1 MRRLIAGLACVL
13 LTLWLTPV
21 AVAAEFT
28 PLTPMA
34 APKVIGCAEPYSG
47 MGAHLLVDGE
57 DGPLALAY
65 ASNIKGTET
74 FVDFDFGRPTRIG
87 AIKHVDRRNIATV
100 DTALLTFSDQPD
112 FSNPIATA
120 EVDHVNTPGGITFA
134 QFEPAT
140 ARYVRWQVTA
150 TTVHNCP
157 GGIEI
162 TFFAAGDPEPTP
174 KQTSLS
180 ARAFPALIRD
190 EGKLLLPVEVTI
202 DYPYAES
209 IEATLEVTGSPPQT
223 VALQTG
229 KQTVEIPAAVVET
242 ERSIDLALKVA
253 GQTVAQGKAVL
264 KPVRRWELHIL
275 PHSHVDI
282 GFTHVQTEV
291 EHNQWKFFEMAV
303 ELANKTADYPPEARF
318 KWNVEVLWAVDSY
331 LKQATDEKRQA
342 FLEAARKGQM
352 HIDGLYGNE
361 LTGLC
366 RPEELLWLTKCA
378 EQLRTRYGFQIDAAM
393 ISDVPGYSWGLVP
406 VMAQSGIKYL
416 SMGPNPWHRIGR
428 TLLAWGD
435 RPYYWVSPSG
445 KDKVLCWM
453 AGKSYAWFHPGLMG
467 SIKGVKPES
476 FFRYLNELD
485 DAGYPYD
492 MVQLR
497 YSISGDNGPPDP
509 ELPEYV
515 KNWNEKYAYPK
526 LVIST
531 TSDLFHK
538 FEERYGDKIPE
549 VRGDFTPYWEDGAG
563 SSARETA
570 LAREAAERLV
580 QAQTLWALHNPREFP
595 HEQFY
600 TAWRNISLYD
610 EHTWGAHCSIS
621 QPDSEFTRS
630 QWAIKQAYAVDAQK
644 QSHELLAT
652 ASGEPAHQASAISA
666 VQVFNT
672 SSWARTGLITLL
684 PECSKAGD
692 LVKGPDGQAVA
703 SQRLSDGSLAFLATD
718 VPPFGAKR
726 YAIEAGTAAQG
737 GKAKAS
743 DATVGNGQVTVTLD
757 GTTGAI
763 AKLTAQGISGNLVDT
778 NANLGLND
786 YFYVA
791 GRDAKDP
798 KRNGPVTI
806 RVKEAGPLVASL
818 IVESDAPGCRK
829 LTREIRVVDSADHVQ
844 IVNVVDKEDVREAE
858 AVHFGFAFDVPGGVM
873 RMDIPWAVIRP
884 EEDQMP
890 GACKNY
896 FPVQRWVDLSNEQFG
911 VTWATLD
918 APMVELG
925 RITMDVL
932 PDKNKPQNWIRRLK
946 PTGTFYSYV
955 MNNYW
960 ETNYKASQDGPTTF
974 RYAIRPHAKSYSA
987 IEAARF
993 GIGQSQPLISVPA
1006 TEKTPKVVAPLVE
1019 VSPAEVIVTA
1029 LKPSDDGKA
1038 WIVRLFG
1045 AGGKAAKV
1053 ELAWRDPQPKRITL
1067 SSPSEQPGKAASG
1080 KIDVPAWGIVTVR
1093 AELPE

>member
-1 MRRLIAGLACVL
+1 MRRFLVGLACVL
-13 LTLWLTPV
+13 LTLWF
-21 AVAAEFT
+21 AHVAAADFT
-28 PLTPMA
+28 PLTPVA
-34 APKVIGCAEPYSG
+34 TPKIIGCAEPYSG
-47 MGAHLLVDGE
+47 MFADLLVDGE

-87 AIKHVDRRNIATV
+87 GMKHVDRRDPATV
-100 DTALLTFSDQPD
+100 DAALLTFSNQSD
-112 FSNPIATA
+112 FSNPIATV
-120 EVDHVNTPGGITFA
+120 EVDHVNTSGGITFA
-134 QFEPAT
+134 RFEPAT

-157 GGIEI
+157 GGTEI
-162 TFFAAGDPEPTP
+162 TFFAAADPEPTP
-174 KQTSLS
+174 GQTSLS
-180 ARAFPALIRD
+180 ARAFPALVRD
-190 EGKLLLPVEVTI
+190 GDKLLLPLAVTI
-202 DYPYAES
+202 DYPYAEPL
-209 IEATLEVTGSPPQT
+209 EATLEVTGSTPRT
-223 VALQTG
+223 VSLQTG
-229 KQTVEIPAAVVET
+229 KQTVEVPIPAVKT
-242 ERSIDLALKVA
+242 ERSIDLALKLA

-264 KPVRRWELHIL
+264 KPIRRWELHIL

-282 GFTHVQTEV
+282 GYTHVQTEV
-291 EHNQWKFFEMAV
+291 EQNQWKFFETAV

-342 FLEAARKGQM
+342 FLEVVGKGQI

-378 EQLRTRYGFQIDAAM
+378 EQLRTKYGLQIDAAM
-393 ISDVPGYSWGLVP
+393 ISDVPGYTWGLVP

-416 SMGPNPWHRIGR
+416 SIGPNPWHRIGR

-435 RPYYWVSPSG
+435 RPFYWVSPSG
-445 KDKVLCWM
+445 KEKVLCWM

-492 MVQLR
+492 MVQVR
-497 YSISGDNGPPDP
+497 YSIAGDNGPPDP
-509 ELPEYV
+509 DLSEYV

-526 LVIST
+526 LAIST
-531 TSDLFHK
+531 TSGLLRQ

-549 VRGDFTPYWEDGAG
+549 VRGDFTPYWEDGAA
-563 SSARETA
+563 SSARETGF
-570 LAREAAERLV
+570 AREAAERLV
-580 QAQTLWALHNPREFP
+580 QAQVLWALHNPRAFP
-595 HEQFY
+595 REQFY
-600 TAWRNISLYD
+600 TAWRNVSLYD
-610 EHTWGAHCSIS
+610 EHTWGAHCSIT
-621 QPDSEFTRS
+621 QPDSDFTRS
-630 QWAIKQAYAVDAQK
+630 QWAIKRAFALDARN
-644 QSHELLAT
+644 QSRQLLAAAT
-652 ASGEPAHQASAISA
+652 GESVHRASAISA

-672 SSWARTGLITLL
+672 SSWARTGLITLSA
-684 PECSKAGD
+684 ECSKAGD

-703 SQRLSDGSLAFLATD
+703 SQRLSDGSLAFRAAD

-726 YAIEAGTAAQG
+726 YTIEAAAAAKG
-737 GKAKAS
+737 GMAKVT
-743 DATVGNGQVTVTLD
+743 DATVGNGLVTVTLD
-757 GTTGAI
+757 ETTGAI
-763 AKLTAQGISGNLVDT
+763 AKLTAQGIAGNLVDA
-778 NANLGLND
+778 NAEVGLND

-791 GRDAKDP
+791 GREADDP

-829 LTREIRVVDSADHVQ
+829 LTREILVVDGADHVQ

-858 AVHFGFAFDVPGGVM
+858 GVHFGFAFDVPEGVM

-884 EEDQMP
+884 EVDQIA

-896 FPVQRWVDLSNEQFG
+896 FTVQRWVDLSNEQFG
-911 VTWATLD
+911 VTWATVD

-925 RITMDVL
+925 QITMDVL
-932 PDKNKPQNWIRRLK
+932 PDKNKPEYWIESLK
-946 PTGTFYSYV
+946 PTGTLYSYV

-974 RYAIRPHAKSYSA
+974 RYAIRPHAKTYDPIA
-987 IEAARF
+987 AARF
-993 GIGQSQPLISVPA
+993 GIEQSQPLVTMPA
-1006 TEKTPKVVAPLVE
+1006 TEKTPKVVASLLE
-1019 VSPAEVIVTA
+1019 VSPADVIVTA

-1045 AGGKAAKV
+1045 AGGKDV
-1053 ELAWRDPQPKRITL
+1053 EAELVWRDPQPKRITI
-1067 SSPSEQPGKAASG
+1067 SGPSEAPCKAASG
-1080 KIDVPAWGIVTVR
+1080 KIEVPAWGIVTVR